1 MNYYLSI
8 SIPVN
13 YYLSI
18 TIPMNYYLSITIPMN
33 YYLSIMI
40 TLNVYL
46 SITIPMTALPKTP
59 PISNVVENIPAWA
72 LVYFSCGNKMSYQ
85 LLQA

>member
-1 MNYYLSI
+1 MLK
-8 SIPVN
+8 N

-18 TIPMNYYLSITIPMN
+18 TGSMKYDQSITIPVN
-33 YYLSIMI
+33 Y
-40 TLNVYL
+40 YL

>member
-1 MNYYLSI
+1 M
-8 SIPVN
+8 IPVYINAYN

-18 TIPMNYYLSITIPMN
+18 TGSMNYDQSITIPVN
-33 YYLSIMI
+33 Y
-40 TLNVYL
+40 YL

>member
-1 MNYYLSI
+1 MLK
-8 SIPVN
+8 N

-18 TIPMNYYLSITIPMN
+18 TGSINYDQSITIPVN
-33 YYLSIMI
+33 Y
-40 TLNVYL
+40 YL

>member
-1 MNYYLSI
+1 MLK
-8 SIPVN
+8 N

-18 TIPMNYYLSITIPMN
+18 TGSMNYDQSITIPVN
-33 YYLSIMI
+33 Y
-40 TLNVYL
+40 YL